1 MLESLHVSMDRP
13 RISKVIEMSASNV
26 DNFRSILSDNFGKI
40 LNCLAPMAFASVT
53 RSEREDD
60 YLESLRKA
68 ALSSRAKSRTQAKNL
83 VGRSGYCS
91 FEIDGA
97 KTHKK
102 IWVDFLGASRPCEI
116 GDIMIVSKFV
126 DSLGVLSRHTSL
138 LQAKVDEKQKRQT
151 WHIDRTQ
158 LRLYKSWPLI
168 KCCYTRSGS
177 RKYPLLQNF
186 KVNHSDRLFS
196 PYLLVMR
203 EWAPSFVTSVD
214 LISSAC
220 RKSNTIH
227 GPLELS
233 FLSLLVQLLFQTAG
247 EQDISTHN
255 STNSNLTT
263 LVDKILQHVN
273 LNDPIEGE
281 GRPFIVLKLT
291 VKGEFERN

>member
-1 MLESLHVSMDRP
+1 
-13 RISKVIEMSASNV
+13 MSPNTL
-26 DNFRSILSDNFGKI
+26 DDFRSVLSDNFGSI
-40 LNCLAPMAFASVT
+40 LKCLAPMAFATVS
-53 RSEREDD
+53 RSGREDD
-60 YLESLRKA
+60 YLERLRKA
-68 ALSSRAKSRTQAKNL
+68 ALSSRAQSRVLAKNL
-83 VGRSGYCS
+83 VGRFGYCS

-97 KTHKK
+97 KTHKR
-102 IWVDFLGASRPCEI
+102 IWVDFLGSSRPCEI

-126 DSLGVLSRHTSL
+126 NSLGIFSRHTSL
-138 LQAKVDEKQKRQT
+138 LQAKVDGKQKRQT
-151 WHIDRTQ
+151 WHIESTQ
-158 LRLYKSWPLI
+158 LSLYKNWPLI

-203 EWAPSFVTSVD
+203 GWAPSWVTSID

-227 GPLELS
+227 GPLELPL
-233 FLSLLVQLLFQTAG
+233 LSLLVQLLFQTAG
-247 EQDISTHN
+247 EQDILN
-255 STNSNLTT
+255 NKPTNSNLTT

-291 VKGEFERN
+291 VRGEFKRN